1 MAVWLWNF
9 WIFSFWGWCLERL
22 LAAVTPSPRQRRR
35 CLLVSPLCPVYG
47 LGMAAVL
54 ALPAPLLSGW
64 RLYCFGSLAATAV
77 EYLYHWWGDCF
88 LRVRFWDYTS
98 VPGNLRGRVCLP
110 FSLAWGLLMFPAVK
124 LAAPAA
130 AAPHLAVPDG
140 LCRRRGVFPPL
151 SGRHPRPERPAVRL
165 LKACQLPVDRIP
177 AMGAC
182 PSRGFLLECRYR
194 KHKGDCYGTQ

>member
-22 LAAVTPSPRQRRR
+22 FAAVTHSPRQRRR

-64 RLYCFGSLAATAV
+64 RLYVFGGLTATAA

-88 LRVRFWDYTS
+88 LRVRFWEYTS

-130 AAPHLAVPDG
+130 AALALRVPPLLTWLCLMSFTADAVCSLRFLAVTHD
-140 LCRRRGVFPPL
+140 LEALRR
-151 SGRHPRPERPAVRL
+151 A
-165 LKACQLPVDRIP
+165 I
-177 AMGAC
+177 
-182 PSRGFLLECRYR
+182 
-194 KHKGDCYGTQ
+194 